1 MGAVAAGRRVRP
13 YGCGVFTGLV
23 QAMGEVRE
31 VTAKGSGLRLGVEA
45 GGWTYRPG
53 AGDSVA
59 VNGCCL
65 TAVESAT
72 PAGLMRFDVVG
83 ETLAKTTL
91 GAWAVG
97 RKVNLEHAAT
107 MGTLLG
113 GHMVQ
118 GHVDGVG
125 RVVANGEGAGGW
137 RLVVEVSAEVMV
149 FMAPKGSVCV
159 DGVSLTLASVDVSA
173 RRIEAAL
180 IPTTLAVTTLSAL
193 RAGDGVNIEA
203 DTVAKTV
210 VHYLRAFGG
219 LRALGDAR

>member
-1 MGAVAAGRRVRP
+1 MGV
-13 YGCGVFTGLV
+13 
-23 QAMGEVRE
+23 VRE
-31 VTAKGSGLRLGVEA
+31 ATSKGAGLRLGVEA
-45 GGWTYRPG
+45 AGWAYRAG

-65 TAVESAT
+65 TAVEAAS

-97 RKVNLEHAAT
+97 RRVNLEHAAT
-107 MGTLLG
+107 LATLLG

-125 RVVANGEGAGGW
+125 RVISNGEGPGGW
-137 RLVVEVSAEVMV
+137 RLVVELSADVMA

-159 DGVSLTLASVDVSA
+159 DGVSLTLANVDVPA
-173 RRIEAAL
+173 RRIEIAL
-180 IPTTLAVTTLSAL
+180 IPTTLAVTTLGSL

-219 LRALGDAR
+219 AH

>member
-1 MGAVAAGRRVRP
+1 MG
-13 YGCGVFTGLV
+13 
-23 QAMGEVRE
+23 MVRE
-31 VTAKGSGLRLGVEA
+31 VAASGTGLRLAVEA
-45 GGWTYRPG
+45 AGWTYRPA
-53 AGDSVA
+53 AGDSMA

-65 TAVESAT
+65 TAVEAAT

-125 RVVANGEGAGGW
+125 RVVANGDGPGGW
-137 RLVVEVSAEVMV
+137 RLVVELPPEVMV

-159 DGVSLTLASVDVSA
+159 DGVSLTLASVDVPT
-173 RRIEAAL
+173 RRIEIAL
-180 IPTTLAVTTLSAL
+180 IPTTLAVTTLGVL
-193 RAGDGVNIEA
+193 REGDDVNIEA
-203 DTVAKTV
+203 DMMAKTV
-210 VHYLRAFGG
+210 VHYLRVFGG
-219 LRALGDAR
+219 AR